1 MCLVLV
7 ELAPGCSDGAIVKWH
22 LPEQKQCED
31 SCGITLETAEVG
43 TKGGT
48 SQYELKNRSGHEQE
62 QTRDRKTNRQP
73 TRSPKHMSKN
83 SCTAKKKL
91 QPK

>member
-1 MCLVLV
+1 MSLFLV

-31 SCGITLETAEVG
+31 GCGITLETAEAE

-48 SQYELKNRSGHEQE
+48 SQYNMKNRSGHEQE
-62 QTRDRKTNRQP
+62 QTPDQKTNRQSA
-73 TRSPKHMSKN
+73 RSPKHLSKN

>member
-31 SCGITLETAEVG
+31 SCGITLETAKAG

-62 QTRDRKTNRQP
+62 QTPEQ
-73 TRSPKHMSKN
+73 KN
-83 SCTAKKKL
+83 SSSTSEISQAPEQEPL
-91 QPK
+91 HGGEQQL